1 MLLFFL
7 HISHEGEVKLCPLK
21 LQLVQLFLESQQS
34 YHADMF
40 VRSFLE
46 LLDLIVDRRDLD
58 GLEQQPNEWRLMN
71 TRTQLH
77 M

>member
-1 MLLFFL
+1 M
-7 HISHEGEVKLCPLK
+7 
-21 LQLVQLFLESQQS
+21 S